1 MSVDLQNQATAANRG
16 ESDLSRRGFLARLA
30 VIAVSGA
37 AAMTMRTNEAN
48 AAAES
53 DMPSRTIDLADSEP
67 VAKDKKADL
76 AQNVDPDDPLQHFA
90 RRYYRRRRVYLCRR
104 RFLRRAY
111 RRRIY
116 VYRRRRVFPRAY
128 RRPILYYR

>member
-1 MSVDLQNQATAANRG
+1 MSVDLKNHATDATRG

-30 VIAVSGA
+30 IIAVSGA
-37 AAMTMRTNEAN
+37 AAMTIRTNEAS
-48 AAAES
+48 AAAVS
-53 DMPSRTIDLADSEP
+53 DIPSETIDLASETLTEGQ
-67 VAKDKKADL
+67 KAEI

-90 RRYYRRRRVYLCRR
+90 RRYYRRRRVYLRRR

>member
-1 MSVDLQNQATAANRG
+1 MSVDLKNHVTDANRG
-16 ESDLSRRGFLARLA
+16 ECDLSRRGFLARLA

-48 AAAES
+48 AGAEF
-53 DMPSRTIDLADSEP
+53 DMPSRTVDLADSEP
-67 VAKDKKADL
+67 VAKEKKADL
-76 AQNVDPDDPLQHFA
+76 VQNVDPDDPLQHFA
-90 RRYYRRRRVYLCRR
+90 RRYYRRRRLYLRR
-104 RFLRRAY
+104 RPFLRRAY

-116 VYRRRRVFPRAY
+116 VYRRRRVFPRY